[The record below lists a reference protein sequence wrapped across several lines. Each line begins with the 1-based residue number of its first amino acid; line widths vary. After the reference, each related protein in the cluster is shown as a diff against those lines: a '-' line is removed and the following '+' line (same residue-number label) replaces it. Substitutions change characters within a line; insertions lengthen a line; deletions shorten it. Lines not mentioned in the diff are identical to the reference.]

1 MAVDAYDEIQYQS
14 PLYNEIKYMGWDEKY
29 QRYINKR
36 RKGCLNVSF
45 PGRRAWDKD
54 VGACILLG
62 MRSQEVRGAGRAR
75 RGEGKA
81 EGAHHHITQA
91 AGAWFKRRVWNR
103 SRIIPIA
110 RRATEERWKDGWHRW
125 EELALTQT
133 CPCQSGLKSELVQGL
148 WSRVPEEST
157 TDWFNLVKRKSWHI
171 HKVMHEKASD

>member
-1 MAVDAYDEIQYQS
+1 MAVDAYDETQYQS

-110 RRATEERWKDGWHRW
+110 RRATESLGGKMKRWVAQVRGVGSHADLPMSIR
-125 EELALTQT
+125 
-133 CPCQSGLKSELVQGL
+133 SEI
-148 WSRVPEEST
+148 RVGPGA
-157 TDWFNLVKRKSWHI
+157 VI
-171 HKVMHEKASD
+171 